1 MVIRPASMVGMHE
14 LTIIVAQYFI
24 AIPVIGYAYIF
35 FRLKDTQARK
45 MFIWQSIAAVII
57 TTVLVKIAAS
67 LHTDARPFVRD
78 GVHPYFGHSTD
89 NGFPS
94 DHTTYSALLAFLA
107 FHYSRNIGV
116 GLAVVSLLIGSAR
129 VMAGVHHG
137 QDIIAGFLI
146 GAVGAVL
153 GVYVTKLLD
162 RKQSH

>member
-1 MVIRPASMVGMHE
+1 MHE
-14 LTIIVAQYFI
+14 LTIIIAQYFV
-24 AIPVIGYAYIF
+24 AIPVIMYAYLF
-35 FRLKDTQARK
+35 FRLKDSKMRK
-45 MFIWQSIAAVII
+45 TFIWQSLAAVII

-67 LHTDARPFVRD
+67 LHQDARPFVRD

-94 DHTTYSALLAFLA
+94 DHTTYSALLAFLVL
-107 FHYSRNIGV
+107 HYSRKLGIG
-116 GLAVVSLLIGSAR
+116 LMIISLLIGSAR
-129 VMAGVHHG
+129 VAAGVHHG

-153 GVYVTKLLD
+153 GVYAFKLLN

>member
-1 MVIRPASMVGMHE
+1 MHE

-24 AIPVIGYAYIF
+24 AIPVLGYAYIF
-35 FRLKDTQARK
+35 FRLKDSAARK
-45 MFIWQSIAAVII
+45 TFIFQSIAAVII

-94 DHTTYSALLAFLA
+94 DHTTYSALLAFLVL
-107 FHYSRNIGV
+107 HYSRKIGA
-116 GLAVVSLLIGSAR
+116 GLAVIALLIGSAR
-129 VMAGVHHG
+129 VVAGVHHG

-153 GVYVTKLLD
+153 GVYAVKAVG
-162 RKQSH
+162 RISKNR